1 MAYLQKYGII
11 RFALVIAGVKILGFR
26 LREGYGFYVKK
37 RKNDEGGLTAMFESM
52 KILDSTAQHSTA
64 QHSTAQHS
72 TAQHSTAQAD
82 CAVFYKRILR
92 SIKHV
97 LSDELSDGA
106 CFYFMG
112 TNRGVPNR
120 CNTGV

>member
-1 MAYLQKYGII
+1 MKYK
-11 RFALVIAGVKILGFR
+11 KIG
-26 LREGYGFYVKK
+26 K
-37 RKNDEGGLTAMFESM
+37 GLTAMFIEA
-52 KILDSTAQHSTA
+52 TFFN
-64 QHSTAQHS
+64 
-72 TAQHSTAQAD
+72 STAQAD

-106 CFYFMG
+106 CFCFMG

>member
-1 MAYLQKYGII
+1 
-11 RFALVIAGVKILGFR
+11 
-26 LREGYGFYVKK
+26 
-37 RKNDEGGLTAMFESM
+37 MFIEATLFS
-52 KILDSTAQHSTA
+52 
-64 QHSTAQHS
+64 
-72 TAQHSTAQAD
+72 STAQAD

-106 CFYFMG
+106 CFCFMG

>member
-1 MAYLQKYGII
+1 
-11 RFALVIAGVKILGFR
+11 
-26 LREGYGFYVKK
+26 
-37 RKNDEGGLTAMFESM
+37 MFIEAT
-52 KILDSTAQHSTA
+52 LFNSTS
-64 QHSTAQHS
+64 
-72 TAQHSTAQAD
+72 QHSTAQAD

-106 CFYFMG
+106 CFCFMG
-112 TNRGVPNR
+112 SNRGVPNR